1 MENKKYTVMASG
13 KMRQCAYDA
22 LKDKVNLLSWQQG
35 GSMPQEQ
42 FDAWLSQ
49 ADAIFSISNFKANEE
64 LLAKAPKLKVIAQ
77 SAVGY
82 DNIDVAACN
91 AHGVRVGNTP
101 GVLVDDVADLAYAL
115 LIDSARRIVKAHAHV
130 ASGLWG
136 QRKPFGVTTAL
147 AGKTLGII
155 GMGDIGSASSK
166 RAQVSKLKVVYH
178 NRHQRTDD
186 AALNVTYLSQEELL
200 ATSDFVLVAVTLN
213 PSTKGMM
220 NAAAFAKMKPGA
232 CFINISRGGVVDTDA
247 LYDALKSGQLAY
259 AALDVTDPEPL
270 PGDHKLLTL
279 NNITITPHI
288 ASYTNETRDAMAML
302 TVDNILAALQGQE
315 MPAEVKIK

>member
-1 MENKKYTVMASG
+1 MTLPYTVMASG
-13 KMRQCAYDA
+13 KIRQCAYEA
-22 LKDKVNLLSWQQG
+22 LKDKVHLLSWQQG
-35 GSMPQEQ
+35 GRMPQEQ
-42 FDAWLSQ
+42 FDAWLAQ

-115 LIDSARRIVKAHAHV
+115 LIDCARRIVRAHAHV

-136 QRKPFGVTTAL
+136 LRKPFGVTTAL

-155 GMGDIGSASSK
+155 GMGDIGSAIAK
-166 RAQVSKLKVVYH
+166 RAQVSKMKVVYH
-178 NRHQRTDD
+178 NRHQRADD
-186 AALNVTYLSQEELL
+186 AELGVTYLSQEELL

-213 PSTKGMM
+213 PSTKGLL
-220 NAAAFAKMKPGA
+220 NAAAFAQMKPGA

-247 LYDALKSGQLAY
+247 LYEALESGQLSY

-270 PGDHKLLTL
+270 PGEHKLLSL
-279 NNITITPHI
+279 DNITITPHI
-288 ASYTNETRDAMAML
+288 ASYTSETRDAMAML
-302 TVDNILAALQGQE
+302 TVENILAALQGKE
-315 MPAEVKIK
+315 MPAEVKVK

>member
-35 GSMPQEQ
+35 GRMPQEQ
-42 FDAWLSQ
+42 FDAWLAQ

-82 DNIDVAACN
+82 DNIDVAACH

-101 GVLVDDVADLAYAL
+101 GVLVDDVADLSYAL

-155 GMGDIGSASSK
+155 GMGDIGSAIAK
-166 RAQVSKLKVVYH
+166 RAQVSKMKVVYH

-186 AALNVTYLSQEELL
+186 AALNVTYMSQDELL

-213 PSTKGMM
+213 PSTNGML

-247 LYDALKSGQLAY
+247 LYAALKSGQLAY

-279 NNITITPHI
+279 DNITITPHI
-288 ASYTNETRDAMAML
+288 ASYTSETRDAMAML

-315 MPAEVKIK
+315 MPAEVK

>member
-35 GSMPQEQ
+35 GRMPQEQ
-42 FDAWLSQ
+42 FDAWLAQ

-82 DNIDVAACN
+82 DNIDVAACH

-101 GVLVDDVADLAYAL
+101 GVLVDDVADLSYAL

-155 GMGDIGSASSK
+155 GMGDIGSAIAK
-166 RAQVSKLKVVYH
+166 RAQVSKMKVIYH
-178 NRHQRTDD
+178 NRHQRSDD
-186 AALNVTYLSQEELL
+186 AALNVTYVSQDELL

-213 PSTKGMM
+213 PSTKGML

-247 LYDALKSGQLAY
+247 LYAALKSGQLAY

-279 NNITITPHI
+279 DNITITPHI
-288 ASYTNETRDAMAML
+288 ASYTSETRDAMAML

-315 MPAEVKIK
+315 MPAEVK

>member
-35 GSMPQEQ
+35 GRMPQEQ
-42 FDAWLSQ
+42 FDAWLAQ

-82 DNIDVAACN
+82 DNIDVAACH

-101 GVLVDDVADLAYAL
+101 GVLVDDVADLSYAL
-115 LIDSARRIVKAHAHV
+115 LIDSARRVVKAHAHV

-155 GMGDIGSASSK
+155 GMGDIGSAIAK
-166 RAQVSKLKVVYH
+166 RAQVSKMKVVYH
-178 NRHQRTDD
+178 NRHQRADD
-186 AALNVTYLSQEELL
+186 AALTVTYMSQDELL

-213 PSTKGMM
+213 PSTKGML

-247 LYDALKSGQLAY
+247 LHAALKSGQLAY

-279 NNITITPHI
+279 DNITITPHI
-288 ASYTNETRDAMAML
+288 ASYTSETRDAMAML

-315 MPAEVKIK
+315 MPAEVK